1 MSGGNPF
8 MKDDSVY
15 LHHILECIAA
25 IQSYTKNGKKIF
37 LSDRKTQKATL
48 RELQELSEST
58 QRLSAELK
66 DYHPEIPWHDISGF
80 RNIVV
85 HNYLGLNVFEIWGII
100 ERDLP
105 PLQKAVESILR
116 EKDTPE

>member
-1 MSGGNPF
+1 
-8 MKDDSVY
+8 MKDDRVY

-25 IQSYTKNGKKIF
+25 IQSYTAGGQNVF
-37 LSDRKTQKATL
+37 LSDRKTQKATI
-48 RELQELSEST
+48 RELQEIAEST
-58 QRLSAELK
+58 QRLSIELK
-66 DYHPEIPWHDISGF
+66 ANYPDIPWRDISGF

-105 PLQKAVESILR
+105 SLRKGVELILQK
-116 EKDTPE
+116 KDTAE